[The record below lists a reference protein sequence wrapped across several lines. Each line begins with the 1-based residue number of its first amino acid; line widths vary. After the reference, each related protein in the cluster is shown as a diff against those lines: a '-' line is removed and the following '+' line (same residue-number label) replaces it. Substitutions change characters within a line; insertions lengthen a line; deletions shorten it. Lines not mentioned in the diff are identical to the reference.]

1 MPSRTTTRLDVSDHA
16 HEVRRALVNVAAVCE
31 ALGIARSKSEH
42 GKFTCPRHGGGSL
55 SVRLGKDR
63 TIQARCF
70 GCDFAGDVFTLI
82 AEALGLSVSRDF
94 LDVLTE
100 GARIGGLWAIVG
112 DLEARAGGRVPRVDP
127 TPRGPNTA
135 PRTPS
140 PATNPERNAVASE
153 RSDAQTSERPYPPP
167 DEVRELWAGCV
178 PVSDVAQVREY
189 LEGRVIAPAGVEA
202 LDLARAI
209 PDGAVLPRWAS
220 YRGNAPEARPWL
232 AIGFRL
238 VLPVYDA
245 GGVVRSVRGWRVLEG
260 DGPKRLPPS
269 GYRAG
274 GLVMADGA
282 GVALLERAS
291 LEGTDGRVVIVE
303 GEPDFL
309 TWATRFPD
317 SAEAVPAVLG
327 ILSGS
332 WTDEIAARIPDGAR
346 VIVRTHHD
354 EAGNRYA
361 AAVRGSIDRRCEV
374 LRSKGP

>member
-1 MPSRTTTRLDVSDHA
+1 MNGPNLADHA
-16 HEVRRALVNVAAVCE
+16 PEVRRALVNVVAVCE

-70 GCDFAGDVFTLI
+70 GCDFAGDVFSLI
-82 AEALGLSVSRDF
+82 AEARRLSVSRDF
-94 LDVLTE
+94 LEVLTE

-112 DLEARAGGRVPRVDP
+112 DLEARAGGRVPRLDP
-127 TPRGPNTA
+127 TPRRPNTA
-135 PRTPS
+135 PRVPS
-140 PATNPERNAVASE
+140 TATDAEAPERPSV
-153 RSDAQTSERPYPPP
+153 QTSERPYPPP
-167 DEVRELWAGCV
+167 DEVRALWASCV
-178 PVSDVAQVREY
+178 PVGDVAQVRAY
-189 LEGRVIAPAGVEA
+189 LDGRGLAPEAVEA
-202 LDLARAI
+202 LNLARAI
-209 PDGAVLPRWAS
+209 PDGAELPRWAS
-220 YRGNAPEARPWL
+220 YKGDAPERRTWL
-232 AIGFRL
+232 ALGFRL
-238 VLPVYDA
+238 VLPVYDVA
-245 GGVVRSVRGWRVLEG
+245 GAMRSVRGWRVLDG

-269 GYRAG
+269 GFRAS

-291 LEGTDGRVVIVE
+291 LDGTDGRVVIVE

-354 EAGNRYA
+354 EAGHRYA

-374 LRSKGP
+374 LRSKRP